1 MENWPTGEEG
11 KTRMKRIKERE
22 GREGV
27 SEVVTMQ
34 FAVMDGRLFKTQVKE
49 KKKGIRKRLTTSA
62 HAQLLSI
69 EGVSIRETVEG
80 EIQLTFPC

>member
-34 FAVMDGRLFKTQVKE
+34 FAVMDGRLFKTQAKE
-49 KKKGIRKRLTTSA
+49 NIRKRLTTSA